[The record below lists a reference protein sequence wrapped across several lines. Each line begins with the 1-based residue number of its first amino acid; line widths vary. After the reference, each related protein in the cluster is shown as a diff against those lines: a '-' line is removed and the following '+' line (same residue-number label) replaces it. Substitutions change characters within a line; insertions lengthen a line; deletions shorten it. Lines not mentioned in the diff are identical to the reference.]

1 MKQTTINEKGIVL
14 EAVGGGNYRVQLT
27 NGHQLLA
34 QMCGKMKLAK
44 IRVLPGDSVS
54 IEISPYDLTRGRIV
68 FRNKNIS

>member
-1 MKQTTINEKGIVL
+1 MKQTTINEKGTVI
-14 EAVGGGNYRVQLT
+14 EAVGGGNYKIVLN
-27 NGHQLLA
+27 NGHQILA

-54 IEISPYDLTRGRIV
+54 VEISPYDLTRGRIV